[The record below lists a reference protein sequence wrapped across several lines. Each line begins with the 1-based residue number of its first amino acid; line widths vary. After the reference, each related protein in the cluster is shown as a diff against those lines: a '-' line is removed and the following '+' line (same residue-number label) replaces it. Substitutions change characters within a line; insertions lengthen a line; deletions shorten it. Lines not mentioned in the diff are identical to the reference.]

1 MTPQDFKQR
10 LEQGASTLV
19 DMFVGL
25 GTLISAPYRFHRA
38 RLGTRK
44 PRGPEAMRYCLAA
57 CVAMSA
63 LYYLTVGSV
72 ARVHDAPTFIVAG
85 ALLNAVHIA
94 VMALIFSLVGKAV
107 CRAVPGQVQF
117 ENALYASVV
126 LPLAAFFAQSLM
138 HLQVKALTADPTL
151 FTSAYVP
158 LLRAEVA
165 RSASASVANWVVFF
179 AYLYMAYLVYVGL
192 RVMGGVRR
200 GKALLAVTPA
210 ALLVYAYQSVA
221 ILPVTQQFVRA
232 MTL

>member
-1 MTPQDFKQR
+1 MTPHDFKQR
-10 LEQGASTLV
+10 LEQGASILV
-19 DMFVGL
+19 EMFVGF
-25 GTLISAPYRFHRA
+25 GTLVSAPYKFHRA
-38 RLGTRK
+38 RLNMRK
-44 PRGPEAMRYCLAA
+44 PRGSEAMRYCLVA

-72 ARVHDAPTFIVAG
+72 TRIHDATTFVVAG
-85 ALLNAVHIA
+85 ALLNAAHIV

-107 CRAVPGQVQF
+107 CRAVPGPVHF

-126 LPLAAFFAQSLM
+126 LPIAAFFAQSLM
-138 HLQVKALTADPTL
+138 HLQVKALTAEPTL
-151 FTSAYVP
+151 FTSAYAP
-158 LLRAEVA
+158 SLRAEVA
-165 RSASASVANWVVFF
+165 RSFSASFASWIVLF

-200 GKALLAVTPA
+200 AKALVAVTPA
-210 ALLVYAYQSVA
+210 TLLVFGYQAIA